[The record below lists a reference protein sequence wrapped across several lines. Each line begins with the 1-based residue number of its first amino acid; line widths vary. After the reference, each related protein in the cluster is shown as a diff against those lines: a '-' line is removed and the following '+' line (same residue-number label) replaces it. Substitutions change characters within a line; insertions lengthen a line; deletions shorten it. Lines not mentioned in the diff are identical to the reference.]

1 MRLTVASLSTR
12 RSGRVL
18 AASAALGLALSLTA
32 CTIGDTEDD
41 DEVATAEPTSQA
53 VTSDQAE
60 DEAPAS
66 DTVAAGVDQLILTD
80 EDMPELGWRAVPA
93 EDVSGGFEV
102 LEGFA
107 DGVRV
112 EPEHCAD
119 IGQEALLAQTE
130 PGAIAIQ
137 AGQLGDTS
145 YAVAVTT
152 VTEDL
157 PGRADQVEDCP
168 VMTVTFPMGDEELTT
183 EAQNSLLDLG
193 APDGVDEFAA
203 VSQDSSMDMLGQEIR
218 TGNVIITGIVRGIGV
233 SVTAAGTGGPVTD
246 EALDTAMEIFTAQV
260 EKIRSS

>member
-12 RSGRVL
+12 RGGRVL
-18 AASAALGLALSLTA
+18 AASATLGLALSLTA
-32 CTIGDTEDD
+32 CTIGDPGDD
-41 DEVATAEPTSQA
+41 DEVGTAEPTSQA
-53 VTSDQAE
+53 VTSAQAE
-60 DEAPAS
+60 DEAPTPDS
-66 DTVAAGVDQLILTD
+66 LSAGVDQLVLTA
-80 EDMPELGWRAVPA
+80 EDMPELEWRAVPA
-93 EDVSGGFEV
+93 EDVSGGFDV

-119 IGQEALLAQTE
+119 IGQETLLAQTE

-137 AGQLGDTS
+137 AGQFENTS

-168 VMTVTFPMGDEELTT
+168 VMPVTFPLGEEELPT
-183 EAQNSLLDLG
+183 EAQHSLLDLE

-203 VSQDSSMDMLGQEIR
+203 VSQDSSMDMMGQDFR
-218 TGNVIITGIVRGIGV
+218 TGNVIITGIVRGVGV
-233 SVTAAGTGGPVTD
+233 SVTAAGTEGPVTD
-246 EALDTAMEIFTAQV
+246 EARDTAMEIFTAQV
-260 EKIRSS
+260 EKIRNS